1 MTLHIFL
8 TFLKLGVT
16 SFGGPMAHL
25 AIFRQ
30 VFVQQRQWLNEAEY
44 SQLVALCQVIPGPA
58 SSQVG
63 MALGYRQG
71 RLTGAIAAFVGFT
84 LPSALIMGLA
94 GWGWVQGVGLEIQTL
109 VMALKCVAVAIVTDA
124 VLGMWRSLCQTPA
137 CRLWAV
143 VSVILLLGVNH
154 PLMPLIIL
162 TVALVAGVVQHQSTP
177 PATNHLGGKEIRH
190 LIRWLAVMGAL
201 GGLLWLA
208 VTLKGGAAESL
219 AWSMY
224 QSGALVFG
232 GGHVVLP
239 LLDATVSPPIAPETF
254 LAGYGFAQA
263 MPGPLFTLASFIGA
277 VYPGI
282 DPVVGVGLA
291 TICIFIPGIL
301 YLVATLP
308 AAVAMMGALQPRL
321 QWVNAC
327 VVGLLLAV
335 LIDPII
341 QTTVVDGITT
351 LLAGVGLVMTLGFR
365 QSPLRVVIVL
375 VTLAY
380 AVTAVSRWVL

>member
-1 MTLHIFL
+1 MTRHIFL
-8 TFLKLGVT
+8 TFLHLGMT

-25 AIFRQ
+25 AIFRR
-30 VFVQQRQWLNEAEY
+30 VFVEQKQWVSDAEY
-44 SQLVALCQVIPGPA
+44 SQLVALCQIIPGPA

-71 RLTGAIAAFVGFT
+71 KLAGAVAAFLGFT
-84 LPSALIMGLA
+84 LPSAVIMGFA
-94 GWGWVQGVGLEIQTL
+94 GWAWSQGIGMDLQTL
-109 VMALKCVAVAIVTDA
+109 VIALKCVAVAVVTDA
-124 VLGMWRSLCQTPA
+124 ALGMWRSLCQTPA
-137 CRLWAV
+137 RRLWTVISAV
-143 VSVILLLGVNH
+143 LFLSIDH
-154 PLMPLIIL
+154 PLMPLIVIAI
-162 TVALVAGVVQHQSTP
+162 ALIVGIMQHRSAPRATEGVQAKAMQ
-177 PATNHLGGKEIRH
+177 H
-190 LIRWLAVMGAL
+190 LIRWLGVMTAL
-201 GGLLWLA
+201 GGILWLA
-208 VTLKGGAAESL
+208 VTVRGGALESL

-224 QSGALVFG
+224 QAGALVFG

-277 VYPGI
+277 VYPGM
-282 DPVVGVGLA
+282 DPVIGVGLA
-291 TICIFIPGIL
+291 TGLIFLPGIL

-308 AAVAMMGALQPRL
+308 VAVTLMGAMQDHL

-327 VVGLLLAV
+327 VVGLMLAV

-341 QTTVVDGITT
+341 QATVVNGSTA

-380 AVTAVSRWVL
+380 ALTAVSPWFS